1 MGAFLT
7 GADTRLLLDCVSPAP
22 SVDRLRAH
30 AGRVRDWPGFLR
42 RATGLGVTPLVYWRL
57 KDVRG
62 AAVPEGMIAEFR
74 RHFQAH
80 AVASVR
86 RTHRLGQLL
95 AAFDRAHVPVIALK
109 GAVLAELVYPH
120 AATRPMGDL
129 DLMVASTD
137 LDAADPVMRGL
148 GYLPDPSVPR
158 SPEWYRSSHLHLV
171 PYVLPDSSPPVEVHH
186 HIIRS
191 PHAERV
197 PIEDL
202 WRRARPARLA
212 SCETLVL
219 SPEDLLFHLA
229 LHAVLTDRVL
239 GRLRGLTDIAFT
251 IQRYQDRVDWDALIR
266 QARDSGTA
274 RHVHAAFWLA
284 RDLVSADAPDTVLRL
299 LRSGSG
305 RSAIEDRLFRV
316 VGRRA
321 AVADDPARS
330 VLPPWLVRELCDAL
344 LQGRGAI
351 RSAIAF
357 GRVVGAGYVRSA
369 RIRGA
374 RSRLLTPVY
383 VGLVHPV
390 SLLASAARRARG
402 RPEAPPAA

>member
-1 MGAFLT
+1 VYWSLKG
-7 GADTRLLLDCVSPAP
+7 
-22 SVDRLRAH
+22 
-30 AGRVRDWPGFLR
+30 VRD
-42 RATGLGVTPLVYWRL
+42 
-57 KDVRG
+57 
-62 AAVPEGMIAEFR
+62 AAVPEGIVAEFR

-80 AVASVR
+80 AVASLR

-95 AAFDRAHVPVIALK
+95 AAFDRAHIPVIALK
-109 GAVLAELVYPH
+109 GAALAELVYPH

-129 DLMVASTD
+129 DLLVPPQD

-148 GYLPDPSVPR
+148 GYVPDPSVPR
-158 SPEWYRSSHLHLV
+158 SQEWYRSSHLHLV
-171 PYVLPDSSPPVEVHH
+171 PYVLADGSPPVEVHH

-191 PHAERV
+191 PHAERLPV
-197 PIEDL
+197 ENL
-202 WRRARPARLA
+202 WRRAQPVRLA

-251 IQRYQDRVDWDALIR
+251 IQRYPDQVDWDALIR

-274 RHVHAAFWLA
+274 RHVHAALWLA
-284 RDLVSADAPDTVLRL
+284 RDLVGADAPEAVLRR
-299 LRSGSG
+299 LRSASG
-305 RSAIEDRLFRV
+305 GSAIEDRLFRV

-321 AVADDPARS
+321 AVAHDPARS

-344 LQGRGAI
+344 LQGRGPV

-369 RIRGA
+369 HSRGA
-374 RSRLLTPVY
+374 RSRLLSPLY

-390 SLLASAARRARG
+390 SLLASAARRVRG